1 MPTPDTTGQKF
12 YTQTVISNDTTTTVT
27 LAIGALGE
35 IYITGA
41 IPSSDTG
48 HVSYEY
54 AYLYGRV
61 YNATDGWITGNAYNQ
76 QSMYSSGGVPTSFS
90 NVTTYWPYVAIL
102 NSHVTTDT
110 HQWGVT
116 RIRYH
121 NISNGD
127 MSWVVE
133 EFASANDTNTTG
145 SGLSNVYGDLD
156 SYPPYSWIQKHSGS
170 VQGTAQQTHLYLVV
184 SGQGATNFANGTR
197 FDQYYY

>member
-12 YTQTVISNDTTTTVT
+12 YTQTVISNDTTTNVT
-27 LAIGALGE
+27 LAIGGIGE

-41 IPSSDTG
+41 IPSSNTG
-48 HVSYEY
+48 NTSYEY
-54 AYLYGRV
+54 GYVYGRV

-76 QSMYSSGGVPTSFS
+76 QSMYSSGGVPSSFQ
-90 NVTTYWPYVAIL
+90 NATTYWPYVAIL
-102 NSHVTTDT
+102 NSHVTTDD

-116 RIRYH
+116 RLRYQ
-121 NISNGD
+121 NVNAGD
-127 MSWVVE
+127 MSWIVE

-156 SYPPYSWIQKHSGS
+156 SYPPYSWIQKCSGS

-184 SGQGATNFANGTR
+184 SGQGATTFANGTR
-197 FDQYYY
+197 FDQYYW

>member
-12 YTQTVISNDTTTTVT
+12 FSSTVIGNDTTTTVT
-27 LAIGALGE
+27 FSIGSIGE

-48 HVSYEY
+48 EVSNEY
-54 AYLYGRV
+54 GYLGGRV
-61 YNATDGWITGNAYNQ
+61 YNATDGWITGNKYNQ
-76 QSMYSSGGVPTSFS
+76 QSLYSAGAVPTSFNNITS
-90 NVTTYWPYVAIL
+90 YWPYVAIL

-116 RIRYH
+116 RLRYH
-121 NISNGD
+121 NMTNGD
-127 MSWVVE
+127 MSWIVDD
-133 EFASANDTNTTG
+133 FASANDTNTTG